1 MKSRVVR
8 IVGIVVGLGLVG
20 GGVWYGWLRPSGAD
34 PTVLTASGTVETTTV
49 DISPQEGGQV
59 ATVRVQEGD
68 SVKAGEVLFTLD
80 DTLLEAQRNV
90 ALANLAATQANE
102 QTQAVAAQEALDNLL
117 RSDTPRA
124 EAQLAL
130 AQAQKAL
137 TDATTNYNN
146 VVLDPHKGAYLD
158 ATDWADKARSH
169 LEYVEK
175 NHGPSWVGFFQIRY
189 AFEQYSQALQDEQ
202 SAYQAYAHTG
212 YSGVSTT
219 KSTQDIVAGQYAV
232 AQAAVA
238 DAEYNLSRVA
248 SGPNPQDVEAGQA
261 RVAAA
266 KATLAQAQSSVD
278 LINAEISKLTVTA
291 PVDGIVLTRSVEPG
305 ETISPGGAA
314 LELGE
319 LSDLTITV
327 YVPEDQI
334 GDILLGQGATMT
346 VDSFPGQTFQAYV
359 TYISDQAEFTPRNV
373 ETVSGRESTV
383 FAVKLH
389 LDNTNGQLKPG
400 MPGDVTFDRP

>member
-1 MKSRVVR
+1 MKKLAIRV
-8 IVGIVVGLGLVG
+8 IGILLVLAVLG
-20 GGVWYGWLRPSGAD
+20 GGVWYFFLRPSASD
-34 PTVLTASGTVETTTV
+34 AAALTASGTVETTTV
-49 DISPQEGGQV
+49 DISPQESGQV
-59 ATVRVQEGD
+59 ASVRVQEGD

-90 ALANLAATQANE
+90 AAANLAATQANE
-102 QTQAVAAQEALDNLL
+102 ESEQVAAQEALDNLL

-124 EAQLAL
+124 QAQLAL
-130 AQAQKAL
+130 ANAQKAL

-146 VVLDPHKGAYLD
+146 VVLDPRKGALLD
-158 ATDWADKARSH
+158 AQDWADKAKSH
-169 LEYVEK
+169 LTYVEK
-175 NHGPSWVGFFQIRY
+175 NHGPGWVGFFQIRY
-189 AFEQYSQALQDEQ
+189 AFEQYSKALQDEQ
-202 SAYQAYAHTG
+202 SAYNAYVHTG
-212 YSGVSTT
+212 SSGVATT
-219 KSTQDIVAGQYAV
+219 KSTQDIVSGQYAV

-248 SGPNPQDVEAGQA
+248 DGPNPQDVAAAQA

-266 KATLAQAQSSVD
+266 KAMLAQAQSNVN
-278 LINAEISKLTVTA
+278 LINAEIAKLTVTA
-291 PVDGIVLTRSVEPG
+291 PVDSIVLTRSVEPG
-305 ETISPGGAA
+305 EMITAGGVA

-319 LSDLTITV
+319 LSNLTITV

-346 VDSFPGQTFQAYV
+346 VDSFPGQKFSASV

-389 LDNTNGQLKPG
+389 LDNANGQLKPG
-400 MPGDVTFDRP
+400 MPGDVTFNQ